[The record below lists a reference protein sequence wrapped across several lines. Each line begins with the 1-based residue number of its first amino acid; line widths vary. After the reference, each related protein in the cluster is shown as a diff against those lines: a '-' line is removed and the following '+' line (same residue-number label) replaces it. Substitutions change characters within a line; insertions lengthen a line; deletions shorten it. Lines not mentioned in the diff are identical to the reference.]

1 MAYWRRLWVT
11 TRRNMRYNPWWVIL
25 PITQEIVMR
34 TFLKKRLFEPS
45 TWAGIGV
52 VVSAGGAVV
61 ASKGADTAAVAQ
73 VFAGLAAILAPEKG

>member
-1 MAYWRRLWVT
+1 M
-11 TRRNMRYNPWWVIL
+11 RN
-25 PITQEIVMR
+25 
-34 TFLKKRLFEPS
+34 FLKKRLFEPS